1 MDVIFL
7 GAGHAEDSAVG
18 LRSKNLIPLQTAH

>member
-7 GAGHAEDSAVG
+7 RAGHTEESAVG
-18 LRSKNLIPLQTAH
+18 LMSKNLIPLQTAH